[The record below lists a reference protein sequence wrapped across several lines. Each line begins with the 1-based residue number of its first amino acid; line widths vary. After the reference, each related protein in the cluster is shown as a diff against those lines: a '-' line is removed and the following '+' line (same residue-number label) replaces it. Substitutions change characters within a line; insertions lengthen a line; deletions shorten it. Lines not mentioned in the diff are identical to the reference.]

1 MNHFVVFLL
10 TLIIQALQTACRSK
24 GELVLENLAL
34 RQQVTALK
42 QQRPRPHLHDSDRVF
57 WLALRRGW
65 ARWADLLIIVKP
77 ETVVDWHRRRFRRHW
92 TKISRR
98 GKRPGRRPIDAE
110 TRELIR
116 RMVAENNW
124 GAPRVH

>member
-24 GELVLENLAL
+24 GELVLE
-34 RQQVTALK
+34 
-42 QQRPRPHLHDSDRVF
+42 
-57 WLALRRGW
+57 
-65 ARWADLLIIVKP
+65 
-77 ETVVDWHRRRFRRHW
+77 
-92 TKISRR
+92 
-98 GKRPGRRPIDAE
+98 RPGRRPIDAE

-116 RMVAENNW
+116 RVVAENNW